1 MRKKEDIPFKTR
13 NGINITVNPSGNLP
27 IISLLQKIEDVKHN
41 SKKSLSETDSN
52 GNKLSKIP
60 VINSLDDI
68 MSKLNGN
75 GYFAF
80 RGASEHDI
88 EVANR
93 GYLDRSLDL
102 WDSRGISYDEETELL
117 NGTSGIS
124 INSYK
129 VNPEA
134 VKKLAKSTLRLT
146 A

>member
-1 MRKKEDIPFKTR
+1 
-13 NGINITVNPSGNLP
+13 
-27 IISLLQKIEDVKHN
+27 
-41 SKKSLSETDSN
+41 
-52 GNKLSKIP
+52 
-60 VINSLDDI
+60 

-80 RGASEHDI
+80 RGVSEQDI

-102 WDSRGISYDEETELL
+102 WDSRGISYDEETKLL

-134 VKKLAKSTLRLT
+134 VKKLAKSTLRIT